1 MFVGPVELNPAG
13 IMEAWIMSDIEKAQ
27 RAVRYV
33 VCMLID
39 DNELAAIRVMEMAY
53 QCETVEA
60 ADFVYT
66 VKAAYDMRN

>member
-1 MFVGPVELNPAG
+1 
-13 IMEAWIMSDIEKAQ
+13 MSDIEKAQ
-27 RAVRYV
+27 RAIRFVTQLLERKQ
-33 VCMLID
+33 
-39 DNELAAIRVMEMAY
+39 EQHAIRLMEMAY